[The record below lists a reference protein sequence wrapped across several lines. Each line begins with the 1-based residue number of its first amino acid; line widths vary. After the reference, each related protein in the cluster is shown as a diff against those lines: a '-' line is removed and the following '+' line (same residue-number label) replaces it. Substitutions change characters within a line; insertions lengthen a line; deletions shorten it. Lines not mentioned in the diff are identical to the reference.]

1 MFMYKE
7 SGKKSGG
14 GDSLLGIGEL
24 LLLVSLTCD
33 GLTGAVQE
41 RMKLEHGTKSGHMM
55 LAMNKWSCGY
65 LAVAILGS
73 GEGLQ
78 FLSFIQRH
86 PAVLWHL
93 ASFSVASALGQV
105 TTGRSAETWLGNFVS
120 FF

>member
-7 SGKKSGG
+7 SAKKSGG
-14 GDSLLGIGEL
+14 GDSLFGVGEL

-65 LAVAILGS
+65 LAIAILAS
-73 GEGLQ
+73 GEGLE
-78 FLSFIQRH
+78 FLGFIQRH
-86 PAVLWHL
+86 PTVLWQL

-105 TTGRSAETWLGNFVS
+105 TDWGGSYQSWG
-120 FF
+120 